1 MSLIQLVY
9 LWSIIGILH
18 LGNQS
23 YAVPLLSIRTSLAC
37 IWFKQYSINATNGGG
52 TMATLAQNHIEI
64 TNPILI
70 KNNKYAKHIL
80 SHTVKEEVFH
90 SRLKFWYLAYQVGSN
105 HCHLPLKIWFSC
117 LCPPFPSLAR
127 TSTFWKVCSSGAAM
141 CGQQTLYESGG
152 DGRRLIWAWP
162 ARRQLAELAKRQEK
176 FCPLHIYTNSN
187 TDSSTNTNA
196 NTSAQR
202 KIEL

>member
-105 HCHLPLKIWFSC
+105 HCHPPLKILFSC
-117 LCPPFPSLAR
+117 LCPPFPPWLELPPFGKYVQVEPPCVGSR
-127 TSTFWKVCSSGAAM
+127 HFMKVAVMEEDWSERD
-141 CGQQTLYESGG
+141 QPGG
-152 DGRRLIWAWP
+152 NWQNSPKD
-162 ARRQLAELAKRQEK
+162 KK
-176 FCPLHIYTNSN
+176 SFVHYTYI
-187 TDSSTNTNA
+187 
-196 NTSAQR
+196 Q
-202 KIEL
+202 I

>member
-1 MSLIQLVY
+1 MEWEIELILTHSVQLVY

-70 KNNKYAKHIL
+70 KIISMQNISL
-80 SHTVKEEVFH
+80 FHTVKEEAFH
-90 SRLKFWYLAYQVGSN
+90 SRLKFWYLAYQVGSI
-105 HCHLPLKIWFSC
+105 LFSC

-187 TDSSTNTNA
+187 TNTNTS
-196 NTSAQR
+196 TQR